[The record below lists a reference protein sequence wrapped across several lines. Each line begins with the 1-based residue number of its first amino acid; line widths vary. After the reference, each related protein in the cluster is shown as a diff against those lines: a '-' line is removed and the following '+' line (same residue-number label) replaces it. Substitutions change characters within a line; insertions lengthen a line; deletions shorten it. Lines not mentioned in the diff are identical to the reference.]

1 VCSQYAH
8 LSRDLSHVRLEVDV
22 QPQTAAACR
31 ALCADFASNIPFAG
45 AAVAFL
51 VSSSWSGLPGHPKA
65 AQHGLCCFGLCCCIH
80 NGSASFAIRCSCTR
94 PCPYSCSHSCRGLA
108 NPQHPLFRSSETG
121 ARDGLA
127 LPCSGSTL
135 PWACSRARLAQHRAP
150 ADGRRRQ
157 APRMLRSAAEVVS
170 CGCTAAA
177 AGQRSFHAG
186 AGGQEVCMG
195 MPAARLLTALVTL
208 CWTVPDKHS
217 GAAWPA
223 ARCRRALGVRAAVSA
238 PEWPDALGRWLGRRP
253 RRQGAHR
260 ADRKAELQ
268 TLLACNCIPAALLRV
283 LRESSAVRAQTAD
296 CARQVLTA
304 VGRRASFPEASGACG
319 GPLAARGRGRD
330 QGALSGP
337 VPDTPAG
344 RHRFPSCAARRAETF
359 ASELSGV
366 GARPAGRRADAGAA
380 GAGRQ
385 VRGRAPASDDSFFNS
400 FIKGDLP
407 QRIGTVLVRPPG
419 GCGCARR
426 DRPAPTAS
434 CSRARTRESLR
445 GERDQGGLC
454 CPRVAPYIRSSQAGS
469 GALAACW
476 RR

>member
-1 VCSQYAH
+1 
-8 LSRDLSHVRLEVDV
+8 
-22 QPQTAAACR
+22 
-31 ALCADFASNIPFAG
+31 
-45 AAVAFL
+45 
-51 VSSSWSGLPGHPKA
+51 
-65 AQHGLCCFGLCCCIH
+65 
-80 NGSASFAIRCSCTR
+80 
-94 PCPYSCSHSCRGLA
+94 
-108 NPQHPLFRSSETG
+108 
-121 ARDGLA
+121 
-127 LPCSGSTL
+127 
-135 PWACSRARLAQHRAP
+135 
-150 ADGRRRQ
+150 
-157 APRMLRSAAEVVS
+157 
-170 CGCTAAA
+170 
-177 AGQRSFHAG
+177 
-186 AGGQEVCMG
+186 MG

-385 VRGRAPASDDSFFNS
+385 VRRLLLQQLYQGRPAAEDRHGAGAPARRLRVRKARQARTDGVMQPRSHARVAA
-400 FIKGDLP
+400 GGAGP
-407 QRIGTVLVRPPG
+407 GRPVLSARG
-419 GCGCARR
+419 AIHTLFTGRLRCARGVLAALT
-426 DRPAPTAS
+426 PSGGAPGAGHLLAHRHL
-434 CSRARTRESLR
+434 RAAARR
-445 GERDQGGLC
+445 G
-454 CPRVAPYIRSSQAGS
+454 RVALCRQHAG
-469 GALAACW
+469 APQQAACTQL
-476 RR
+476 RVLNSL